1 MNVSENFCLQMGLVE
16 FKVLIDMFNGKKLD
30 LLCLMLEM
38 FSQNNEYNFRKES
51 TVSIKETGYVILDDS
66 VLSLSIFL
74 LLWGRN
80 HIFLDHCYV
89 SLASKVNAK

>member
-1 MNVSENFCLQMGLVE
+1 MSVKIFSLQMGLVV

-38 FSQNNEYNFRKES
+38 LSQNNEYNFRQES
-51 TVSIKETGYVILDDS
+51 TVSIKETGCVILDDS
-66 VLSLSIFL
+66 ILSLSIFL

>member
-1 MNVSENFCLQMGLVE
+1 MSVKIFSLQMGLVV

-38 FSQNNEYNFRKES
+38 LSQNNEYNFRQES

-66 VLSLSIFL
+66 ILSLSIFL

>member
-1 MNVSENFCLQMGLVE
+1 MSVKIFSLQMGLVV

-38 FSQNNEYNFRKES
+38 LSQNNEHNFRQES

-66 VLSLSIFL
+66 ILSLSIFL